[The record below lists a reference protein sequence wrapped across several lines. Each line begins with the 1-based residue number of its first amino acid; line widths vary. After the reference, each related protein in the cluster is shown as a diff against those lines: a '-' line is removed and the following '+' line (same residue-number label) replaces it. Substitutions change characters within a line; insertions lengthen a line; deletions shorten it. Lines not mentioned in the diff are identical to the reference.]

1 MSLVHET
8 MTYPAT
14 PAVQAEVRA
23 EAPISHSGLILRTG
37 EWLLKASVLFSWIV
51 FFEPAP
57 TDILFFGAFLA
68 LASTG
73 QLLVPRSA
81 MLLHLSAFGFL
92 AANVASL
99 LLAKEMTQGLRAM
112 AINIYMLLLLYTF
125 MSLVIR
131 QGTLGY
137 ERLGKL
143 FFWATAISAVISLA
157 AYLRLF
163 PGNQIFFRAE
173 QGMRLKGLFKDPNVF
188 GPYLVAGLILGIS
201 ISLSRVRI
209 TWREIAAALVILLIV
224 VLSFSRGAWVNLL
237 AAGTVFAV
245 LIAVLSPFAAHRNLL
260 LLFVIV
266 GLPLAGGVLFVVLDY
281 FDLFDFVRQRSQ
293 LQRYDS
299 HRFGNQYEALRI
311 AAQHPMGV
319 GPGHYVGG
327 NHFAKSEFELAT
339 HNGFLKVLV
348 ENGWLG
354 LAAYLGMFCGFF
366 GVMWRG
372 ILRHPEL
379 RIYLAGCIAIISGI
393 LVNSLVIDS
402 LHWRHLF
409 MVLGMGFGLVI
420 AADRA
425 AEIAGQPTAE
435 PFSEAGE

>member
-1 MSLVHET
+1 MSFVHET
-8 MTYPAT
+8 FTYPAA
-14 PAVQAEVRA
+14 PRVQAET
-23 EAPISHSGLILRTG
+23 PISHSGLILRVG
-37 EWLLKASVLFSWIV
+37 VWLLKASILVSWIV

-57 TDILFFGAFLA
+57 TDILFFGAFVA

-73 QLLVPRSA
+73 QLLIPRAA
-81 MLLHLSAFGFL
+81 MLLHLSTLGFL
-92 AANVASL
+92 AANIASL
-99 LLAKEMTQGLRAM
+99 LVAKEMMYGIRAL
-112 AINIYMLLLLYTF
+112 AINVYMLLLLYTF
-125 MSLVIR
+125 MSLVIH
-131 QGTLGY
+131 QGTIGY
-137 ERLGKL
+137 ERLGRL
-143 FFWATAISAVISLA
+143 FFWASTISAVIALA

-173 QGMRLKGLFKDPNVF
+173 HGMRLKGLFKDPNVF
-188 GPYLVAGLILGIS
+188 GPYLVTGLILGVS

-209 TWREIAAALVILLIV
+209 TWMGIAAALILFLTV

-260 LLFVIV
+260 LLLVIV
-266 GLPLAGGVLFVVLDY
+266 GLPLTGGLLFVALDY
-281 FDLFDFVRQRSQ
+281 FDLFDFVRQRTQ

-299 HRFGNQYEALRI
+299 HRFGNQYEALLT
-311 AAQHPMGV
+311 AARQPIGV

-327 NHFAKSEFELAT
+327 NHFAKSDVVLAT

-354 LAAYLGMFCGFF
+354 LASYLGIFCGFF
-366 GVMWRG
+366 AMMLRG
-372 ILRHPEL
+372 IFRHPEL
-379 RIYLAGCIAIISGI
+379 RIHLAACVAIISGI

-409 MVLGMGFGLVI
+409 MMLGMGFGLVI

-425 AEIAGQPTAE
+425 AGIAGQNAE
-435 PFSEAGE
+435 PTSVGGE